1 MGGKITALRLQKRNK
16 ERVNVYLNGEFAF
29 GLTAL
34 EAMHLQVG
42 QELSEE
48 EIARLRARDLVERAY
63 QRALHFLSYRPRST
77 AEVRTYLQRKG
88 TPPEA
93 IEEVIARLERVGLI
107 DDVAFA
113 RFWLENRETFRPR
126 GKRGLRYELRQK
138 GIAPAIIEEILTDY
152 DEEAAAYRVALARA
166 RRLPKDDARVFRK
179 RLYDY
184 LARRGFD
191 YEVIQTVV
199 TRVEAELAD
208 ETIPTRR
215 GHEE

>member
-1 MGGKITALRLQKRNK
+1 MGGRITALRVQKRNK
-16 ERVNVYLNGEFAF
+16 ERVNVYLDGEFAF

-34 EAMHLQVG
+34 EAMHLRVG
-42 QELSEE
+42 QELSDE
-48 EIARLRARDLVERAY
+48 EIARLRARDLVEQAH
-63 QRALHFLSYRPRST
+63 QRALNFLSYRPRSA
-77 AEVRTYLQRKG
+77 AEVRTYLQKKG

-126 GKRGLRYELRQK
+126 GKHGLRYELRQK
-138 GIAPAIIEEILTDY
+138 GIAPAIIEEILADY

-166 RRLPKDDARVFRK
+166 RRLPRDDARVFRK

-199 TRVEAELAD
+199 TQVEAELSD

>member
-1 MGGKITALRLQKRNK
+1 MGGRITALRVQKRNK
-16 ERVNVYLNGEFAF
+16 ERVNVYLDGEFAF

-34 EAMHLQVG
+34 EAMHLRVG
-42 QELSEE
+42 QELSDE
-48 EIARLRARDLVERAY
+48 EIARLRSRDLVEQAH
-63 QRALHFLSYRPRST
+63 QRALNFLSYRPRSA

-126 GKRGLRYELRQK
+126 GKHGLRYELRQK
-138 GIAPAIIEEILTDY
+138 GIAPAIIEEILADY

-166 RRLPKDDARVFRK
+166 RRLPRDDARVFRK

-199 TRVEAELAD
+199 TQVEAELAD
-208 ETIPTRR
+208 ETISTRR